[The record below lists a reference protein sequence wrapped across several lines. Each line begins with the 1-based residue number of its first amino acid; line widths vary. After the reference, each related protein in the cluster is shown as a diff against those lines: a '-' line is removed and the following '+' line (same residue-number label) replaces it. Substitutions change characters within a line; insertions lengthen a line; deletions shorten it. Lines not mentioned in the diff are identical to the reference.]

1 MDEWHVLSDGAG
13 VVSCDLANRMS
24 PQIQPGVE
32 RPRAAGNEIGA
43 EATSF
48 PAPRRG
54 GSVASKQPMRD
65 YLNAINTHVVVYDG
79 GMGATLEQFDLT
91 SEDYGGLA
99 GKCHEALVL
108 RRPDVIEGVHASM
121 LDAGAEVVETDTFQ
135 ASRLKLAEWGLA
147 EHTLEI
153 NTKAAEIA
161 RRAAGE
167 RRYVAGSIGPT
178 GYLPASEDPALGQI
192 RFGELVEVFAEQARG
207 LIDGGA
213 DLLIVETAQDILE
226 VKAAVFGAR
235 QAFKT
240 TGRALPIHTSVSLLP
255 NGGKMLLG
263 TDVSAV
269 LCTLEALRVDVIGLN
284 CSTGPQDMRDAI
296 RFLGEHC
303 PVPVACIPNAGL
315 PLQGPDGETI
325 FPEQPEPLADALA
338 EFVER
343 YGVGVVGGC
352 CGTTP
357 DHIRAIVER
366 VATPPGAAAR
376 TAGGGASA
384 TAPPTRPVPPRPAPR
399 PPHLSAMIAATP
411 LVQEPRPTMVGERVN
426 AQGSRKAKELLL
438 AEDYDGLAQI
448 AEDQVEGGAH
458 VLDLCV
464 ALTERTDED
473 EQMRLV
479 VKKVSLT
486 QPAPIQVDST
496 EPEVIERALEQCPG
510 RAIVNSVNLE
520 AGRAKLDRVVPVAL
534 AHGAALIALTIDETG
549 MAKTAQRKVEIAKRI
564 RDLCCEE
571 HGLDPELLI
580 FDCLTFT
587 LTTGDEEWR
596 PSAVETIEGIRR
608 IKAEVPHVKTSL
620 GVSNVSFGVSPTA
633 RAVLNSVFLHHCVDA
648 GLDLAMVNPNHI
660 TPYGEI
666 PTGERELA
674 DDLVFNRREDALERF
689 IAHFESKGE
698 QEADAAAQDP
708 TEGMEP
714 EQALHFH
721 ILRRRREGV
730 EAWIDASVEK
740 IGAVPTLNDVLL
752 PAMKEVGDKFGAG
765 ELILPFVLQSAEV
778 MKRAVAQLERYLDKL
793 EGYTKGTVVL
803 ATVFGDVHDIG
814 KSLVNT
820 ILTNNGYTVVDLG
833 KQVPIQTILD
843 AAQEHDATAIGLSA
857 LLVSTSKQMPAC
869 VAELHAKGLPYPVL
883 IGGAAINRAFGY
895 RALYPGGR
903 ESEEVYEP
911 GVFYCKDAFEGL
923 AVMDQLVDAQARGG
937 LVERLRASAAE
948 FRAKGETPAEELD
961 FTDDSVRSP
970 ARTDAPVPTPPY
982 WGVREI
988 EVDLDEVYRHLDT
1001 HVLFKLHW
1009 GGRGV
1014 KGEAWRELLEGDFR
1028 PRLERM
1034 WREQDYLHPRALL
1047 GFFPCYALGNEIVVL
1062 DPATLDPAKPD
1073 DGADG
1078 RAPRL
1083 DPATL
1088 DPAAPDS
1095 GADGRAPRLD
1105 PTPRARELTRFVC
1118 PRQPKG
1124 DRLCLADFF
1133 RPAVDGRPPAEL
1145 DVVAVQ
1151 AVTVGSEVTEVMA
1164 RLESEGEFSEQLF
1177 VHGLGVQAAEGLAE
1191 WLHATV
1197 RELLGIGATQGRR
1210 YSWGYPA
1217 VPEQSEHLKVEQ
1229 LLGLSDIGMHIT
1241 DGYAPEPEQSTLA
1254 LVAHHPQAIY
1264 FGTRQ
1269 GRLLPNGSP
1278 DDVIKGSPRDPSLF
1292 AAGDTGP
1299 ALGDEE
1305 PPDGTVEE
1313 EDEPA
1318 MAG

>member
-1 MDEWHVLSDGAG
+1 MRTGAT
-13 VVSCDLANRMS
+13 
-24 PQIQPGVE
+24 P
-32 RPRAAGNEIGA
+32 
-43 EATSF
+43 
-48 PAPRRG
+48 PRRL
-54 GSVASKQPMRD
+54 AWLDMRD
-65 YLNAINTHVVVYDG
+65 YLKAIADRVVVYDG

-108 RRPDVIEGVHASM
+108 NRPDVIEGVHASM
-121 LDAGAEVVETDTFQ
+121 LEAGAEVVETDTFQ
-135 ASRLKLAEWGLA
+135 GSRIKLEEWGLG
-147 EHTLEI
+147 EYTVEI

-167 RRYVAGSIGPT
+167 ERFVAGSIGPT
-178 GYLPASEDPALGQI
+178 GHLPASEDPALGQI
-192 RFGELVEVFAEQARG
+192 LFRDLVEVFAEQAAG

-213 DLLIVETAQDILE
+213 DLIIIETAQDILE

-235 QAFKT
+235 QAFAS
-240 TGRALPIHTSVSLLP
+240 TGRTLPIHTSVSLLP

-263 TDVSAV
+263 TDISAV
-269 LCTLEALRVDVIGLN
+269 LCTLEALKVDVIGLN

-325 FPEQPEPLADALA
+325 FPEQPQPLAETLG

-357 DHIRAIVER
+357 AHIAAIAER
-366 VATPPGAAAR
+366 VGGR
-376 TAGGGASA
+376 AGGH
-384 TAPPTRPVPPRPAPR
+384 PVHPRPAPR
-399 PPHLSAMIAATP
+399 PAHLSSMIAATP

-426 AQGSRKAKELLL
+426 SQGSRKAKEMLL
-438 AEDYDGLAQI
+438 ADDYDGLVQI
-448 AEDQVEGGAH
+448 AEDQVGGGAH
-458 VLDLCV
+458 VLDICV
-464 ALTERTDED
+464 ALTERQDED
-473 EQMRLV
+473 EQMRV
-479 VKKVSLT
+479 VAKKISLT

-496 EPEVIERALEQCPG
+496 EPEVIERALEQIPG
-510 RAIVNSVNLE
+510 RAIVNSINLE
-520 AGRAKLDRVVPVAL
+520 AGRAKLDRVVPIAL

-549 MAKTAQRKVEIAKRI
+549 MAKTAERKVEIAR
-564 RDLCCEE
+564 RLHELCCGE
-571 HGLDPELLI
+571 HGLDPEVLI

-608 IKAEVPHVKTSL
+608 IKAEIPSVKTSL
-620 GVSNVSFGVSPTA
+620 GVSNVSFGVSPGA
-633 RAVLNSVFLHHCVDA
+633 RAVLNSVFLHHCVEA

-666 PTGERELA
+666 SDEERELA

-698 QEADAAAQDP
+698 EGPSEGAADP

-714 EQALHFH
+714 EEALHFH
-721 ILRRRREGV
+721 ILRRRKEGV
-730 EAWIDASVEK
+730 EDWIDRSVEK
-740 IGAVPTLNDVLL
+740 IGAVPTLNEVLL

-778 MKRAVAQLERYLDKL
+778 MKRAVAQLEKYLDKI

-869 VAELHAKGLPYPVL
+869 IQELHAKGLQFPVL

-895 RALYPGGR
+895 RALYPGGK
-903 ESEEVYEP
+903 ESDEVYEP

-923 AVMDQLVDAQARGG
+923 SVMDQLVEAPARES
-937 LVERLRASAAE
+937 LVEKLRAGARA
-948 FRAKGETPAEELD
+948 FREKGDKPEEEVNLA
-961 FTDDSVRSP
+961 DDSVRSG
-970 ARTDAPVPTPPY
+970 ARTDVPVPTPPF
-982 WGVREI
+982 WGVQEI
-988 EVDLDEVYRHLDT
+988 PVDLDEVYRHLDT

-1014 KGEAWRELLEGDFR
+1014 KGEAWQTLLREDFR

-1047 GFFPCYALGNEIVVL
+1047 GFFPCYSLGNDIIVL
-1062 DPATLDPAKPD
+1062 DPEDRET
-1073 DGADG
+1073 
-1078 RAPRL
+1078 
-1083 DPATL
+1083 
-1088 DPAAPDS
+1088 
-1095 GADGRAPRLD
+1095 
-1105 PTPRARELTRFVC
+1105 ELTRFRC

-1124 DRLCLADFF
+1124 DRICLADFF
-1133 RPAVDGRPPAEL
+1133 RPAVDGKPPPEL
-1145 DVVAVQ
+1145 DVIAVQ
-1151 AVTVGSEVTEVMA
+1151 AVTVGSEVTELMA
-1164 RLESEGEFSEQLF
+1164 KLESDGEFAEQLF
-1177 VHGLGVQAAEGLAE
+1177 VHGLGVQTAEGLAE
-1191 WLHATV
+1191 WLHFVA
-1197 RELLGIGATQGRR
+1197 REMLGIEASQGRR

-1217 VPEQSEHLKVEQ
+1217 VPDQSEHKKVES
-1229 LLGLSDIGMHIT
+1229 LLGLSRIGMTIT

-1254 LVAHHPQAIY
+1254 LLAHHPQAIY

-1269 GRLLPNGSP
+1269 GRLLPDGSP
-1278 DDVIKGSPRDPSLF
+1278 DDLIRGSRKDP
-1292 AAGDTGP
+1292 TQ
-1299 ALGDEE
+1299 LGDLGDSE
-1305 PPDGTVEE
+1305 PPEGGVEG

-1318 MAG
+1318 MAGEAS

>member
-1 MDEWHVLSDGAG
+1 M
-13 VVSCDLANRMS
+13 
-24 PQIQPGVE
+24 P
-32 RPRAAGNEIGA
+32 
-43 EATSF
+43 
-48 PAPRRG
+48 
-54 GSVASKQPMRD
+54 RD
-65 YLNAINTHVVVYDG
+65 YLKTVRSHVVIYDG
-79 GMGATLEQFDLT
+79 GMGATLEQFELT
-91 SEDYGGLA
+91 SEDYGGLQ

-108 RRPDVIEGVHASM
+108 NRPDVIEGVHASM
-121 LDAGAEVVETDTFQ
+121 LDAGAEVLETDTFQ
-135 ASRLKLAEWGLA
+135 GSRLKLEEWGLGDY
-147 EHTLEI
+147 TVEI

-161 RRAAGE
+161 RKAAGE
-167 RRYVAGSIGPT
+167 SRFVAGSIGPT
-178 GYLPASEDPALGQI
+178 GFLPASEDPSLGQI
-192 RFGELVEVFAEQARG
+192 LFRDLVDVFAEQAAG

-213 DLLIVETAQDILE
+213 DLIIIETAQDILE

-235 QAFKT
+235 RAFET
-240 TGRALPIHTSVSLLP
+240 TGRKLPIHTSVSLLP

-263 TDVSAV
+263 TDISAV
-269 LCTLEALRVDVIGLN
+269 LTTLSALNVDVIGLN
-284 CSTGPQDMRDAI
+284 CSTGPEDMRDAI
-296 RFLGEHC
+296 RFLGEFS

-325 FPEQPEPLADALA
+325 FPEQPEPLADALQ

-343 YGVGVVGGC
+343 YGVGIVGGC

-357 DHIRAIVER
+357 EHIAAIAER
-366 VATPPGAAAR
+366 VKDREVA
-376 TAGGGASA
+376 
-384 TAPPTRPVPPRPAPR
+384 PRPAAR
-399 PPHLSAMIAATP
+399 PPHLSSMIDATP

-426 AQGSRKAKELLL
+426 SQGSRKAKELLL
-438 AEDYDGLAQI
+438 ADDYDGLVQI
-448 AEDQVEGGAH
+448 AEDQVGGGAH

-464 ALTERTDED
+464 ALTERSDED
-473 EQMRLV
+473 EQMRILA
-479 VKKVSLT
+479 KKVSLT

-496 EPEVIERALEQCPG
+496 EPEVIQRALEQIPG

-520 AGRAKLDRVVPVAL
+520 AGREKLDRVVPMAL
-534 AHGAALIALTIDETG
+534 EHGAALIALTIDETG
-549 MAKTAQRKVEIAKRI
+549 MAKTAERKVEIAARI

-608 IKAEVPHVKTSL
+608 IKAEIPGVKTSL

-633 RAVLNSVFLHHCVDA
+633 RAVLNSAFLHHCVQA

-660 TPYGEI
+660 RPYGEI
-666 PTGERELA
+666 PEFERELA

-689 IAHFESKGE
+689 IKHFESKGE
-698 QEADAAAQDP
+698 EDAAGAAGDP

-714 EQALHFH
+714 EEALHFH
-721 ILRRRREGV
+721 VLRRRKEGV
-730 EAWIDASVEK
+730 EEWIDRSVEK
-740 IGAVPTLNDVLL
+740 IGAVPTLNEVLL

-778 MKRAVAQLERYLDKL
+778 MKRAVAQLEKYLDKI

-833 KQVPIQTILD
+833 KQVPIQTIVD

-869 VAELHAKGLPYPVL
+869 VQELHAKGLSYPVL

-895 RALYPGGR
+895 RALYPGGK
-903 ESEEVYEP
+903 ESEEMYEP

-923 AVMDQLVDAQARGG
+923 AVMDQLIDADSRAA
-937 LVERLRASAAE
+937 LEEKLRAGARA
-948 FRAKGETPAEELD
+948 FRAKGEQPEEQLN
-961 FTDDSVRSP
+961 FADDSVRSP
-970 ARTDAPVPTPPY
+970 ARTDVPVPEPPF

-988 EVDLDEVYRHLDT
+988 PVELDEVYRHLDT

-1014 KGEAWRELLEGDFR
+1014 KGEAWQKLLEEDFR

-1034 WREQDYLHPRALL
+1034 WKEQTYLRPRALL

-1062 DPATLDPAKPD
+1062 DPEDRST
-1073 DGADG
+1073 
-1078 RAPRL
+1078 
-1083 DPATL
+1083 
-1088 DPAAPDS
+1088 
-1095 GADGRAPRLD
+1095 
-1105 PTPRARELTRFVC
+1105 ELTRFVC

-1124 DRLCLADFF
+1124 DRICLADFY
-1133 RPAVDGRPPAEL
+1133 RPAVDGRPPEQL
-1145 DVVAVQ
+1145 DVIALQ
-1151 AVTVGSEVTEVMA
+1151 AVTVGSEVTELMA
-1164 RLESEGEFSEQLF
+1164 KLEADGEFAEQLF
-1177 VHGLGVQAAEGLAE
+1177 VHGLGVQTAEGLAE
-1191 WLHATV
+1191 WLHYEV
-1197 RELLGIGATQGRR
+1197 RGMLGIPATQGRR

-1217 VPEQSEHLKVEQ
+1217 VPEQSEHLKVDGV
-1229 LLGLSDIGMHIT
+1229 LGLSQIGMRIT
-1241 DGYAPEPEQSTLA
+1241 DGYAPDPEQSTLA

-1269 GRLLPNGSP
+1269 GRLLPDGSP
-1278 DDVIKGSPRDPSLF
+1278 DDLIRGSNRDPSLF
-1292 AAGDTGP
+1292 GELA
-1299 ALGDEE
+1299 DED
-1305 PPDGTVEE
+1305 PPPGAVED

-1318 MAG
+1318 MAGEGA